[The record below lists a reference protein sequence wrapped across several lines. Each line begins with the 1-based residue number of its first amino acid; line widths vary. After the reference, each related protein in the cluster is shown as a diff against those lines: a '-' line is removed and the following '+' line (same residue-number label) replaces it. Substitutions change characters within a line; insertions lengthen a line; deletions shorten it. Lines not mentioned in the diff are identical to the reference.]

1 MLDALQRF
9 ILRHDDNHD
18 AVRLLPFKAAKLEIV
33 KESYKFY
40 NIYSEYLRM
49 IDAGYFV
56 QEFNPVVIRFM
67 KNQAENIE
75 AAIKVM
81 VSTKERD
88 ELVLAYDRL
97 YDTVALPLSGYST
110 FDNTPVQR
118 IYSSSSYS
126 SKMVSNTEIKE
137 LIKRGIERL
146 DLSRKELHSITVMGA
161 PASGFGAFHDSC
173 MDELLG
179 IKALFKNNK
188 LNNYVLADDNDSY
201 KDMAKHY
208 TGGNAYEKCIYSGN
222 GNIVISTNFDIGFMA
237 TRYMTRYMSTADA
250 DLTEDVYYRFTS
262 LRTKVAKG
270 GIIFLLMPKVFFN
283 ADIIEMLLTH
293 MKNINVIYG
302 GNMGQIALV
311 MGNKTEAKAK
321 NIDNLV
327 EAMGLFSRGEEK
339 ESSLELL
346 NQPMAKVRFRSDYPM
361 AVDVEKIIKEKQGF
375 IRRFDSQISRK
386 LELKTE
392 EEVRHPLLPFS
403 PGQLGLVLVS
413 GRIDGI
419 VDEGNGAYHVIKG
432 STRPRTNIV
441 EKYDE
446 NYRPVTE
453 STRSAATSVAMLTAD
468 GKYIELV

>member
-1 MLDALQRF
+1 MLDALHRF
-9 ILRHDDNHD
+9 MLRHDDNHD

-33 KESYKFY
+33 RESYKFY

-49 IDAGYFV
+49 IDAGYFAN
-56 QEFNPVVIRFM
+56 EFNPAIIRFM
-67 KNQAENIE
+67 KNQAENIQ
-75 AAIKVM
+75 AAIMTM
-81 VSTKERD
+81 VKTKDRD
-88 ELVLAYDRL
+88 ELVLAYDRI
-97 YDTVALPLSGYST
+97 YDTAALPLSGYAA

-118 IYSSSSYS
+118 IYCSPSYS
-126 SKMVSNTEIKE
+126 TKMASKSEFRE
-137 LIKRGIERL
+137 LIKRGVESL
-146 DLSRKELHSITVMGA
+146 ALSRKDLNAVTVMGA
-161 PASGFGAFHDSC
+161 PADGYGAFHDSC
-173 MDELLG
+173 METMLDV
-179 IKALFKNNK
+179 KAMFKDSK
-188 LNNYVLADDNDSY
+188 LNNYVLADDNESY
-201 KDMAKHY
+201 KYIVEWFNNGRAF
-208 TGGNAYEKCIYSGN
+208 EKCIYSGS
-222 GNIVISTNFDIGFMA
+222 GSIVVSTNFDIGFMA
-237 TRYMTRYMSTADA
+237 SKYMTRYMSTADA
-250 DLTEDVYYRFTS
+250 DLTEDVEHRFTN

-270 GIIFLLMPKVFFN
+270 GLIFLLMPKVFFN
-283 ADIIEMLLTH
+283 ADILEMLLTH

-302 GNMGQIALV
+302 GNMGQLALV

-432 STRPRTNIV
+432 STRPRTNTV

>member
-302 GNMGQIALV
+302 GNMGQLALV

-432 STRPRTNIV
+432 STRPRTNTV

>member
-56 QEFNPVVIRFM
+56 QEFNPAVIRFM
-67 KNQAENIE
+67 KTQAENIE

-161 PASGFGAFHDSC
+161 PTSGFGAFHDSC

-201 KDMAKHY
+201 KDMAKYY
-208 TGGNAYEKCIYSGN
+208 TGGSAYEKCIYSGN

-302 GNMGQIALV
+302 GNMGQLALV

-375 IRRFDSQISRK
+375 IRRFDNQISRK
-386 LELKTE
+386 LEIKTE

>member
-49 IDAGYFV
+49 IDAGYFA
-56 QEFNPVVIRFM
+56 QEFNPAVIRFM
-67 KNQAENIE
+67 KTQAENIE
-75 AAIKVM
+75 AVIKVM

-126 SKMVSNTEIKE
+126 SKMANNTEIKE
-137 LIKRGIERL
+137 LIKRGTERL

-250 DLTEDVYYRFTS
+250 DLTEDVYYRFTN

-302 GNMGQIALV
+302 GNMGQLALV
-311 MGNKTEAKAK
+311 MGNKTEVKAK

-446 NYRPVTE
+446 NYRPITE